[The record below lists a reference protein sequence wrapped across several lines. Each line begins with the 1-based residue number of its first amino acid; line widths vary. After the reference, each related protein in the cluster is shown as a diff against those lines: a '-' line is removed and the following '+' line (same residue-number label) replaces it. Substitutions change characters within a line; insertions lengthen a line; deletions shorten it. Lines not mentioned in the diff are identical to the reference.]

1 MGTSHTER
9 DSVEADKIR
18 LKPNNNSQ
26 NSNKE
31 NHQNQGMTKI
41 IIIIM
46 GGEGQGT
53 QTHTN
58 VPQQRS
64 ANHTLKYCQAA
75 RVMSRPLT
83 VAKGYTLATRAAE
96 RTHCGRV

>member
-18 LKPNNNSQ
+18 LKPNNNGK

-31 NHQNQGMTKI
+31 NHRNQGMTKI
-41 IIIIM
+41 IIIM
-46 GGEGQGT
+46 GGEARGT

-58 VPQQRS
+58 APLQRS
-64 ANHTLKYCQAA
+64 VNHTLKYCQGA

-83 VAKGYTLATRAAE
+83 VAKG
-96 RTHCGRV
+96 

>member
-9 DSVEADKIR
+9 DSVEANKIR
-18 LKPNNNSQ
+18 LKPNNKSQ

-41 IIIIM
+41 IIIM
-46 GGEGQGT
+46 GGEGRGT

-58 VPQQRS
+58 APLQRS

-75 RVMSRPLT
+75 RVKSRPLT

-96 RTHCGRV
+96 RMHCGRV

>member
-18 LKPNNNSQ
+18 LKPNNNSK

-41 IIIIM
+41 IIIIIIIIM
-46 GGEGQGT
+46 GGERRGT

-58 VPQQRS
+58 APLQRS

-75 RVMSRPLT
+75 RVMRRPLT
-83 VAKGYTLATRAAE
+83 IA
-96 RTHCGRV
+96 